1 MFRKCFLA
9 SLLFVLLCNDT
20 SAQTLTVDSY
30 ANQMLLN
37 VFKDQ
42 PDPVIQDFLKRYIPS
57 MLDKKIVAQGSGDNK
72 FKLESHGF
80 VFLEHPHF
88 KSAFRNGKLEFDCRR
103 YNDTR
108 GVQVDDVRLWF
119 YFDTQLEG
127 ETAFVQIVDTL
138 KPISPKNFVHTA
150 NGAMIGEFTD
160 TKNTKG
166 FAKVQVYLMT
176 DDIDKTKFRILFA
189 LGNSMP

>member
-57 MLDKKIVAQGSGDNK
+57 MLDKKTVAQGSGDNK